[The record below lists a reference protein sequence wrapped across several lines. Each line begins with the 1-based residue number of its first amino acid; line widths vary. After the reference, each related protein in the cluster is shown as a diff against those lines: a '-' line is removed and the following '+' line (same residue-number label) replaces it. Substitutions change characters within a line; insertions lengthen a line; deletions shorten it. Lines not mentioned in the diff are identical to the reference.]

1 MRNIFKDCKT
11 SVSPLWKMCCP
22 SQTILVFRCAAH
34 YIDCLIKELGID
46 NLLGNL
52 TYTPTPLTNKEI
64 LDSLVFLWI
73 IQQRWRI
80 GSNVTS
86 DFINYTRV
94 LTGSPILQS
103 LPNSSRII
111 FLNQRSKPDFRITV
125 TIANQ
130 RLIWIRCEF
139 WKLLKIC

>member
-1 MRNIFKDCKT
+1 MPLANNTPSNI
-11 SVSPLWKMCCP
+11 
-22 SQTILVFRCAAH
+22 VFRCAAH

-52 TYTPTPLTNKEI
+52 TYTPIPLTNKEI
-64 LDSLVFLWI
+64 LDSLVSLWI
-73 IQQRWRI
+73 IQQRWGT
-80 GSNVTS
+80 GSNVIS

-111 FLNQRSKPDFRITV
+111 FPNQRSKLDFRITV

-130 RLIWIRCEF
+130 RVVWIRCEF